1 MRILKPGGVAVL
13 TMPHSGLL
21 GFMDPE
27 NWGVAAM
34 IWVRAHLPGLYRRY
48 KRLVGRDVDPDELR
62 DTEHRHYSL
71 ADLTGMLDRALHAG
85 SYRID
90 RVFRSGFVVE
100 VLVSN
105 LDYFLHRVL
114 TKRMNEV
121 TRRVFGQL
129 LTLDGAIP
137 YGPLANSLAVRIIKG
152 APVSPA

>member
-1 MRILKPGGVAVL
+1 M
-13 TMPHSGLL
+13 
-21 GFMDPE
+21 
-27 NWGVAAM
+27 
-34 IWVRAHLPGLYRRY
+34 
-48 KRLVGRDVDPDELR
+48 
-62 DTEHRHYSL
+62 
-71 ADLTGMLDRALHAG
+71 
-85 SYRID
+85 
-90 RVFRSGFVVE
+90 
-100 VLVSN
+100 LVSN